1 MGPKRNKVRL
11 GTSKY
16 SKWEAKPDLLLLGMK
31 RCLFVERGL

>member
-16 SKWEAKPDLLLLGMK
+16 SKWESKPDLLLLGMK
-31 RCLFVERGL
+31 RCLSVKR